1 MKRKA
6 ITFRILNILE
16 VRFFQNRVIDYQRKP
31 HPNRSITHLLTIH
44 PVVVIINSTKITNL

>member
-6 ITFRILNILE
+6 ITFRILHILE